1 MFEVRSMKIGGS
13 KIKEKL
19 GFACLDRYSGVNTA
33 FFILFV
39 PDIDSPDKYLSNDVL
54 PGGASKSAHPS
65 EGHCGLILAPTGDNF
80 FPLKD

>member
-1 MFEVRSMKIGGS
+1 MGGQKSRKNEVLHVEIVIVALK
-13 KIKEKL
+13 K
-19 GFACLDRYSGVNTA
+19 A
-33 FFILFV
+33 FLMLFV

-80 FPLKD
+80 FPLKA